1 MFINT
6 HITRYTIVIYC
17 LLKNLTGQNTK
28 HLTTNQYSSN
38 AKYILYCYITDRLYE
53 KMFSILIQIKDTKK
67 TGRLFWSDF
76 LYIRR
81 NEAGNAQRK
90 LKNET
95 LHTLLRLVTIFIL
108 PTLSFLFFLF
118 SFLSRVSGVSTG
130 CFAYYL
136 TSSAEPFATACAR
149 TAEKQNLFFAE

>member
-6 HITRYTIVIYC
+6 HILYGIQLLFIVYFGSKHKTLTSIHLMLNIY
-17 LLKNLTGQNTK
+17 
-28 HLTTNQYSSN
+28 
-38 AKYILYCYITDRLYE
+38 YCYITHGSTVWKNVFDIDSSRTQ
-53 KMFSILIQIKDTKK
+53 KNH

-95 LHTLLRLVTIFIL
+95 LHTLHNLH
-108 PTLSFLFFLF
+108 PTYLLSLFFVLSLF
-118 SFLSRVSGVSTG
+118 FPFPCIRCFYRLLCLPSG
-130 CFAYYL
+130 
-136 TSSAEPFATACAR
+136 SAEPFATACAR
-149 TAEKQNLFFAE
+149 TAEKQKVSFFFAE